1 MMSTT
6 RLSSIVLYEDGAE
19 RDVLVYLKDNDKFVL
34 TAQDAVRACRAWD
47 KGVQFGRQFEDLLN
61 RLSQWVAENRSHIST
76 AKLNVRQND
85 ILFVATQKTVERDD
99 VLADRLTELDLEIS
113 TASTFDLISLN
124 VLSLP
129 LVDNESAAAF
139 LSSGEILTHAE

>member
-1 MMSTT
+1 MSTKK
-6 RLSSIVLYEDGAE
+6 LNSIVLFEDGE
-19 RDVLVYLKDNDKFVL
+19 DVFVNPKDNDKFVL

-47 KGVQFGRQFEDLLN
+47 KAVQFGRQFEELLN
-61 RLSQWVAENRSHIST
+61 HLSRWIKQHRTHISV

-85 ILFVATQKTVERDD
+85 ILFVVTQKVVERDD
-99 VLADRLTELDLEIS
+99 VLADQLTELDLEIT
-113 TASTFDLISLN
+113 TAPRFDLISLN

-129 LVDNESAAAF
+129 LVDSESAAAF

>member
-1 MMSTT
+1 MSPT
-6 RLSSIVLYEDGAE
+6 RLNSIVLFEDGE
-19 RDVLVYLKDNDKFVL
+19 DVFVNPQDNDKFVL

-47 KGVQFGRQFEDLLN
+47 KGVQFGRQFEELLN
-61 RLSQWVAENRSHIST
+61 HLSRWIEQNRVHISV

-85 ILFVATQKTVERDD
+85 ILFVVTQKVVERDD
-99 VLADRLTELDLEIS
+99 VLADQLTELDLEIA
-113 TASTFDLISLN
+113 TDQRFDLISLN

-129 LVDNESAAAF
+129 LVDSESAAAF

>member
-1 MMSTT
+1 MSTT
-6 RLSSIVLYEDGAE
+6 KLSSIVLYEGGAE
-19 RDVLVYLKDNDKFVL
+19 HDVLVYLKDNDKFVL

-47 KGVQFGRQFEDLLN
+47 KSVQFQRQFEDLLT
-61 RLSQWVAENRSHIST
+61 RLSRWITDNRGDISI

-85 ILFVATQKTVERDD
+85 ILFVVTQAVVKRNDH
-99 VLADRLTELDLEIS
+99 LADQLTDLDLEIS
-113 TASTFDLISLN
+113 GSPSFDLISLN

-129 LVDNESAAAF
+129 LVDGESAAAF

>member
-1 MMSTT
+1 MSTT

-85 ILFVATQKTVERDD
+85 ILFVDTQKTVERDD
-99 VLADRLTELDLEIS
+99 VLADRLTDL
-113 TASTFDLISLN
+113 
-124 VLSLP
+124 
-129 LVDNESAAAF
+129 
-139 LSSGEILTHAE
+139 AE